1 MGDLPEQRDT
11 NLRGVEQLQTKLEIN
26 MDALDKAET
35 RRLLLQGQI
44 AELRNQRAGSR
55 RSTLSALGAAPSTP
69 EQPSRRDQLGAQ
81 LAELRARYTDR
92 HPDGRRRRWR

>member
-11 NLRGVEQLQTKLEIN
+11 NLRGVEQLQTKLKIN

-44 AELRNQRAGSR
+44 AELQRQRSSSPAARPRRGSAEAPRRRSR
-55 RSTLSALGAAPSTP
+55 RRASTSCGRSSPSCAPATP
-69 EQPSRRDQLGAQ
+69 TATR
-81 LAELRARYTDR
+81 T
-92 HPDGRRRRWR
+92 